1 MPQLQGQ
8 LYRSAPYAMGS
19 TNQQARRNLSRGSS
33 EIDSAESDL
42 MPLDD
47 DGFIYHLTYR
57 GMQQQSTGRIS

>member
-1 MPQLQGQ
+1 
-8 LYRSAPYAMGS
+8 MGS